1 MQIPVVK
8 KLLLLDIT
16 LVILLTTSGTVKE
29 VI

>member
-29 VI
+29 VV